1 MKQRLHHLLLLA
13 LLFTLGA
20 SLAWA
25 LLPNGDNPEPVIV
38 NGITVM
44 DKGAWVADTVENAA
58 VSNIGDSIAI
68 TTTGATLQ
76 EHRKFHQILAFAKDD
91 SLKLKSTDPEK
102 GFTKISLGGP
112 ELNIAEVLAVE
123 GTDTIPVDTYA
134 DGVWTAGAGEI
145 YTELIFTF
153 SGKSKLYSLAIGDSE
168 LPAFEIV
175 AMDKG
180 VLNVD
185 TVTNAAA
192 TQIGDSIAVTTT
204 GAEFDKYRLFQTLVF
219 DDADSLKLT
228 TTKEGKAFGKIKLGS
243 PELHVDKVLGVIDND
258 TTDVTTNFNAE
269 DTVWT
274 AANNIF
280 FDEVIFTFSEESAL
294 MSLAIGDS
302 ELPAFEIVAMDEGAL
317 VADTITNEAAT
328 NIGDSIAVSW
338 NGEAIRN
345 TAGVQQLSFYEG
357 NILGLKSTKAGKGF
371 TKISL
376 NASILNVEKVLAYI
390 DTEGIDVTAN
400 FKNGVWTSADDIVY
414 DAVEFTFSG
423 ISNINSLTIGSAT
436 LPELPQADN
445 IAAFKEA
452 NGEAILN
459 LDSAEILY
467 IANDYSY
474 IVQDATGG
482 LVIDSIDIKNAA
494 VGRKL
499 KGSLAGNYSAPMFVS
514 GTQTNDTTIQMG
526 GLGETI
532 YPMSMAEALDEA
544 NTCRLVRLYDVTIR
558 EIDDKFYAFDE
569 ATGDSIAIND
579 NDVRN
584 LHLPLLKDSTKIA
597 ILTGIT
603 IPVHNAN
610 AGEDEPA
617 FTNSIALRS
626 AKDLVEGRLMWIAD
640 SNEPALPGF
649 EPDTIDLTM
658 ANANLLLAERLANLK
673 AGDVLNVG
681 LAEDISDRIRP
692 SIIIPGFGGSNP
704 GSLTQRIARR
714 KIGIISVLTADDQL
728 VYEVPTTSMLS
739 ITSLQPS
746 LGGRTEEID
755 LRRILELLG
764 SQSQAGY
771 QEIELPIT
779 DALVEEVNK
788 NGLKIV
794 IQGVEAE
801 YVTTVEAKYEDTENS
816 IWLGKEFNQVVLGNF
831 NFTDVVAGDT
841 LKTTGENAE
850 MTLMALH
857 KAVAELD
864 DSDDDDDYFHVGARI
879 AREPAIAEQ
888 FVAAVPVGFMG
899 STLTSGEP
907 LTADYA
913 DSLRNDLA
921 NLAVMDATKVSVHRV
936 YSERGED
943 IASFKQL
950 HQDITRGDTL
960 TLTDAVVTYI
970 NGDDIFVEDASGAT
984 TFFRTNIQFYVGQ
997 KLNGYIIGKN
1007 HEDNYMPRLL
1017 KVEGKTTYRTFE
1029 VAEEMVTP
1037 EAQVIS
1043 VADASKK
1050 ENIARFVK
1058 LENVILS
1065 KDDNG
1070 FDILVDEE
1078 TESSVRIDDHFNVFY
1093 DLYEKMASIEGI
1105 VGIDKDSVY
1114 HFWPT
1119 SKEGVVEYI
1128 PAPSVALVHTA
1139 SSSCAADGNA
1149 YTSTVDAEME
1159 HVNNE
1164 AFSGAAWQGA
1174 AYMDFEF
1181 TVPENMVVTN
1191 ATLKFTAIGE
1201 SRRDRP
1207 GIVYCVNAGEAIDY
1221 DAMAAGNLKLNLA
1234 GAKVA
1239 DVTFPKGSSK
1249 LVELDVTDA
1258 LKAIQAAGQT
1268 HIIFKVTGNPGG
1280 GDIYGMGSEDFAPVL
1295 DINALDASKLTS
1307 YTVNFLNAEGDTLK
1321 EATVYSSQL
1330 IDEIATASDADMA
1343 SFKNEDG
1350 TKKYIYESGN
1360 AEITLDK
1367 DAENNV
1373 IDLVFREAAQW
1384 SYTVNAID
1392 ADENVLSVIKSDKN
1406 FEGETFTVAMPRCLN
1421 IDGTIYTSGTASGKE
1436 SSTNVTLDA
1445 DNKVIN
1451 VTYSATENEKVIFF
1465 SEAEDINTLTVTTG
1479 QYIQARCSNQAGAF
1493 AAEDAAI
1500 AELAPGTYVITAAS
1514 YASKDTKFIFKAGS
1528 TEVLTHTGN
1537 GGWSEA
1543 TSEEFT
1549 LTEKTTLTVVGGNAN
1564 YALDYIYIQKIAGS
1578 EDDDL
1583 IEIPQDQGIGLDTNP
1598 RAEFEEG
1605 DEFNTYTATE
1615 DLTVAFKML
1624 NIDVKDC
1631 DYVVVKFAEPIPEG
1645 WVIAFWKGLDNVAIP
1660 AGSTEYK
1667 YVFADDDNCA
1677 IENDILPQIC
1687 VLTLWGAQ
1695 KPLTVKVT
1703 GVYKHRVGTT
1713 KINDFAREE
1722 MDNAPIFN
1730 LRGQKVEGALKPG
1743 LYIKNGK
1750 KFVIKK

>member
-1 MKQRLHHLLLLA
+1 M
-13 LLFTLGA
+13 
-20 SLAWA
+20 
-25 LLPNGDNPEPVIV
+25 
-38 NGITVM
+38 
-44 DKGAWVADTVENAA
+44 
-58 VSNIGDSIAI
+58 
-68 TTTGATLQ
+68 
-76 EHRKFHQILAFAKDD
+76 
-91 SLKLKSTDPEK
+91 
-102 GFTKISLGGP
+102 
-112 ELNIAEVLAVE
+112 
-123 GTDTIPVDTYA
+123 
-134 DGVWTAGAGEI
+134 
-145 YTELIFTF
+145 
-153 SGKSKLYSLAIGDSE
+153 
-168 LPAFEIV
+168 
-175 AMDKG
+175 
-180 VLNVD
+180 
-185 TVTNAAA
+185 
-192 TQIGDSIAVTTT
+192 
-204 GAEFDKYRLFQTLVF
+204 
-219 DDADSLKLT
+219 
-228 TTKEGKAFGKIKLGS
+228 
-243 PELHVDKVLGVIDND
+243 
-258 TTDVTTNFNAE
+258 
-269 DTVWT
+269 
-274 AANNIF
+274 
-280 FDEVIFTFSEESAL
+280 ES
-294 MSLAIGDS
+294 
-302 ELPAFEIVAMDEGAL
+302 
-317 VADTITNEAAT
+317 
-328 NIGDSIAVSW
+328 
-338 NGEAIRN
+338 
-345 TAGVQQLSFYEG
+345 
-357 NILGLKSTKAGKGF
+357 
-371 TKISL
+371 
-376 NASILNVEKVLAYI
+376 
-390 DTEGIDVTAN
+390 
-400 FKNGVWTSADDIVY
+400 
-414 DAVEFTFSG
+414 
-423 ISNINSLTIGSAT
+423 
-436 LPELPQADN
+436 
-445 IAAFKEA
+445 
-452 NGEAILN
+452 
-459 LDSAEILY
+459 
-467 IANDYSY
+467 
-474 IVQDATGG
+474 
-482 LVIDSIDIKNAA
+482 
-494 VGRKL
+494 
-499 KGSLAGNYSAPMFVS
+499 
-514 GTQTNDTTIQMG
+514 
-526 GLGETI
+526 
-532 YPMSMAEALDEA
+532 
-544 NTCRLVRLYDVTIR
+544 
-558 EIDDKFYAFDE
+558 
-569 ATGDSIAIND
+569 
-579 NDVRN
+579 
-584 LHLPLLKDSTKIA
+584 
-597 ILTGIT
+597 
-603 IPVHNAN
+603 
-610 AGEDEPA
+610 
-617 FTNSIALRS
+617 
-626 AKDLVEGRLMWIAD
+626 
-640 SNEPALPGF
+640 
-649 EPDTIDLTM
+649 
-658 ANANLLLAERLANLK
+658 
-673 AGDVLNVG
+673 
-681 LAEDISDRIRP
+681 
-692 SIIIPGFGGSNP
+692 
-704 GSLTQRIARR
+704 
-714 KIGIISVLTADDQL
+714 
-728 VYEVPTTSMLS
+728 
-739 ITSLQPS
+739 
-746 LGGRTEEID
+746 
-755 LRRILELLG
+755 
-764 SQSQAGY
+764 
-771 QEIELPIT
+771 
-779 DALVEEVNK
+779 
-788 NGLKIV
+788 
-794 IQGVEAE
+794 
-801 YVTTVEAKYEDTENS
+801 
-816 IWLGKEFNQVVLGNF
+816 
-831 NFTDVVAGDT
+831 
-841 LKTTGENAE
+841 
-850 MTLMALH
+850 
-857 KAVAELD
+857 
-864 DSDDDDDYFHVGARI
+864 
-879 AREPAIAEQ
+879 
-888 FVAAVPVGFMG
+888 MG

-921 NLAVMDATKVSVHRV
+921 NLYTTYATKVSIHRV
-936 YSERGED
+936 YSEGAED

-950 HQDITRGDTL
+950 HFDTTRGDTL

-1537 GGWSEA
+1537 GGWSES
-1543 TSEEFT
+1543 TSETFT
-1549 LTEKTTLTVVGGNAN
+1549 LTEKTALTVVGGNAN
-1564 YALDYIYIQKIAGS
+1564 YALDYVYIQKIAGS

-1645 WVIAFWKGLDNVAIP
+1645 WVIAFWKGLENVAIP

-1713 KINDFAREE
+1713 KVNDFAREE